1 MKKGIFKKVKQI
13 IYILVFIVV
22 AFAITGNV
30 SAKNDKVFDII
41 RYRNYVVLTGSM
53 EPSISPGDYICV
65 RKVNV
70 DKLKEG
76 DIITFNLN
84 GTIVTHQIVNIEGD
98 SITTQGTANN
108 ISDEPIEKKQ
118 VIGKYM
124 FKLPQVGR
132 LMAFLSSTAGLILV
146 FGIIAIIIFW
156 DLTDPERDKNKKKYQ
171 DDMQDLNHQE
181 LLDELEE
188 LREYK
193 KQKELEELREYKK
206 QKELEELE
214 KYNKQEELEQ
224 EKMQNQT
231 DSENKEDVQV
241 NNDHKESINDI
252 EERIQKQIDLDKQ
265 YKEIEYKQ
273 EEVKKVEH
281 REQIIEE
288 EVKRDDEIDYSYN
301 VTGSVANRAARHR
314 KKN

>member
-1 MKKGIFKKVKQI
+1 MKQI

-214 KYNKQEELEQ
+214 KYNKQEESKQ
-224 EKMQNQT
+224 EKIQNQT
-231 DSENKEDVQV
+231 DAENKEDVQV
-241 NNDHKESINDI
+241 DNNHKIKESINDI

-273 EEVKKVEH
+273 EEVKKVEPIK
-281 REQIIEE
+281 QKIEE
-288 EVKRDDEIDYSYN
+288 EVKRDDEIDNSYN
-301 VTGSVANRAARHR
+301 ITGSLANRAARHR
-314 KKN
+314 KRK